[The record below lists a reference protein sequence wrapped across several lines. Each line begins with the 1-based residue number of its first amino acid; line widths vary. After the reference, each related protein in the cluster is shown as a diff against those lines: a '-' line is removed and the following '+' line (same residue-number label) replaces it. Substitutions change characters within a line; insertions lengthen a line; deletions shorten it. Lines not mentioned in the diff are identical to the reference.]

1 MTKRSCH
8 QTAPS
13 NSDIQVEF
21 HPMAWR
27 TAMVASKPRRGSF
40 CSASRLGRFWRFLA
54 AFQGNGGVPWCWS
67 RSLWRGTPTR
77 CSWSNWRKRWE
88 TDIKNWYK
96 MNQISWW
103 LCLCLMCLSTFH
115 PSDRLG
121 SVWFRKGLFIFNSLG
136 LEGWKA
142 AGKKGQRFGSM
153 TRCDGLSLVFL
164 AKFGA
169 QNLFSN
175 SRHLAENSNSSGCLC
190 WVCCSTRPVR
200 SEHDNCGMISACF
213 CMLPLCAEREQRS
226 ISIQVIPV
234 ETLSFCS
241 RFSFPSCAG
250 GTASQQRVVLNL
262 IGYII

>member
-77 CSWSNWRKRWE
+77 RSWSNWRKRWE

-142 AGKKGQRFGSM
+142 AGKKRPAFWKHDSMWRAFIGFPCEVRCSEFVFKFQAFGWKFQLQRLLVL
-153 TRCDGLSLVFL
+153 GLL
-164 AKFGA
+164 
-169 QNLFSN
+169 
-175 SRHLAENSNSSGCLC
+175 
-190 WVCCSTRPVR
+190 
-200 SEHDNCGMISACF
+200 
-213 CMLPLCAEREQRS
+213 
-226 ISIQVIPV
+226 
-234 ETLSFCS
+234 
-241 RFSFPSCAG
+241 
-250 GTASQQRVVLNL
+250 
-262 IGYII
+262 